1 MCASGFG
8 EKSRVW
14 VLRITDKRMG
24 PVIFVVSSEAEICQ
38 LATLALEEAGYRVR
52 TFSGMDALPE
62 AEKQHPALILV
73 SLMLAGGSGLAL
85 CHHLRESRRTGRIA
99 IVFLLDED
107 TEEHRVLV
115 LESGADD
122 CIAKPFS
129 GRELV
134 ARVQAVLRRLP
145 REGTA
150 RNRKADLV
158 IDSWAMKV
166 MVGGESMPITSLEF
180 RVIEYLARHRGQVF
194 TRDLLLDAVWGD
206 TQFVTPRSVDACI
219 RRIRKKLELNPS
231 RPAYLKTVR
240 GIGYRLDA
248 VAEWQSAAN
257 EGCTC
262 AVCTSS
268 ANPPHLL
275 PVPSSRRKR
284 PSA

>member
-1 MCASGFG
+1 MLTRCQVLSTTD
-8 EKSRVW
+8 ERVKP
-14 VLRITDKRMG
+14 L
-24 PVIFVVSSEAEICQ
+24 IFVVSGELEICH
-38 LATLALEEAGYRVR
+38 LAQMSLEEAGYAVR
-52 TFSGMDALPE
+52 TFSSVDVVAE
-62 AEKQHPALILV
+62 AESHLPALLLV
-73 SLMLAGGSGLAL
+73 SLMLPDGSGISL
-85 CHHLRESRRTGRIA
+85 CRHLRKTRAAGRLA
-99 IVFLLDED
+99 VVFLLDED

-145 REGTA
+145 RTS
-150 RNRKADLV
+150 RTRKADLV

-166 MVGGESMPITSLEF
+166 LVDGEPMPITSLEF

-219 RRIRKKLELNPS
+219 RRIRKKLELNPA

-248 VAEWQSAAN
+248 VAEWKTAVN

-262 AVCTSS
+262 VVCAGSPS
-268 ANPPHLL
+268 PSHLL
-275 PVPSSRRKR
+275 HRPGSRRKR
-284 PSA
+284 QSA

>member
-1 MCASGFG
+1 MRQLLVS
-8 EKSRVW
+8 
-14 VLRITDKRMG
+14 ITDKRMR
-24 PVIFVVSSEAEICQ
+24 PLIFVVSSEVELCQ
-38 LATLALEEAGYRVR
+38 LAKLCLEEAGYGVQ
-52 TFSGMDALPE
+52 TFSAMDALPE
-62 AEKQHPALILV
+62 AEQQHPALILI
-73 SLMLAGGSGLAL
+73 SLMLAEGSGLVL
-85 CHHLRESRRTGRIA
+85 CRHLRESRRTGRIA

-145 REGTA
+145 REGASA

-166 MVGGESMPITSLEF
+166 MVGGEPMPITSLEF

-219 RRIRKKLELNPS
+219 RRIRKKLELNPA

-248 VAEWQSAAN
+248 VAEWQSAVT

-268 ANPPHLL
+268 AAPPHLL
-275 PVPSSRRKR
+275 AASSSRRKR
-284 PSA
+284 QPA

>member
-1 MCASGFG
+1 M
-8 EKSRVW
+8 RP
-14 VLRITDKRMG
+14 L
-24 PVIFVVSSEAEICQ
+24 IFVVSSEMEICQ
-38 LATLALEEAGYRVR
+38 LAKLSLEEAGYGVR
-52 TFSGMDALPE
+52 IFSGMDVLAE
-62 AEKQHPALILV
+62 AETQHPSVILL
-73 SLMLAGGSGLAL
+73 SLMLSDGSGLAL
-85 CHHLRESRRTGRIA
+85 CRYLRESRIVGRTA
-99 IVFLLDED
+99 VVFLLDQD

-145 REGTA
+145 REGAAT

-166 MVGGESMPITSLEF
+166 MVGGEPMPITSLEF

-219 RRIRKKLELNPS
+219 RRIRKKLELNPA

-248 VAEWQSAAN
+248 VAEWQSAVT
-257 EGCTC
+257 EGCNC
-262 AVCTSS
+262 VVCSSS
-268 ANPPHLL
+268 ANPAHLL
-275 PVPSSRRKR
+275 PTSSRRKR
-284 PSA
+284 QHA

>member
-1 MCASGFG
+1 M
-8 EKSRVW
+8 RP
-14 VLRITDKRMG
+14 L
-24 PVIFVVSSEAEICQ
+24 IFVVSSEIEICQ
-38 LATLALEEAGYRVR
+38 LARVSLEEAGYGVRV
-52 TFSGMDALPE
+52 FSGMDVLAE
-62 AEKQHPALILV
+62 AETQHPAVILI
-73 SLMLAGGSGLAL
+73 SLMLADGSGLAV
-85 CHHLRESRRTGRIA
+85 CRHLRESRITGRTA
-99 IVFLLDED
+99 VVFLLDED
-107 TEEHRVLV
+107 TEERRVLV

-145 REGTA
+145 RDGAA

-166 MVGGESMPITSLEF
+166 MVGGEPMPITSLEF

-219 RRIRKKLELNPS
+219 RRIRKKLEINPA

-248 VAEWQSAAN
+248 VAEWQSAIT

-275 PVPSSRRKR
+275 PASSSRRKR
-284 PSA
+284 QPA

>member
-1 MCASGFG
+1 M
-8 EKSRVW
+8 RP
-14 VLRITDKRMG
+14 L
-24 PVIFVVSSEAEICQ
+24 IFVVSGETEICQ
-38 LATLALEEAGYRVR
+38 LSQSCLEEAGYSVR
-52 TFSGMDALPE
+52 TYSSMDVLEE
-62 AEKQHPALILV
+62 AEHQCP
-73 SLMLAGGSGLAL
+73 SLMLISLVLPDGSGIAL
-85 CHHLRESRRTGRIA
+85 CRRLRQSRIA
-99 IVFLLDED
+99 SRVAVVFLLQED

-145 REGTA
+145 RSGGSA
-150 RNRKADLV
+150 RTKKPDLV

-166 MVGGESMPITSLEF
+166 MVGGEPMPITSLEF

-219 RRIRKKLELNPS
+219 RRIRKKLELNPA

-248 VAEWQSAAN
+248 VAEWQSAVN

-262 AVCTSS
+262 VVCTSS
-268 ANPPHLL
+268 TNPPHLL
-275 PVPSSRRKR
+275 QSPSSKRKR
-284 PSA
+284 HSA

>member
-1 MCASGFG
+1 M
-8 EKSRVW
+8 RP
-14 VLRITDKRMG
+14 L
-24 PVIFVVSSEAEICQ
+24 IFVVSSEAELCQ
-38 LATLALEEAGYRVR
+38 LAKLCLEGAGYGVQ
-52 TFSGMDALPE
+52 TFSAMDALPE
-62 AEKQHPALILV
+62 AEKQHPALILI
-73 SLMLAGGSGLAL
+73 SLMLADGSGLAL
-85 CHHLRESRRTGRIA
+85 CRHLRESRRTGRIA
-99 IVFLLDED
+99 VVFLLDED

-145 REGTA
+145 REGASA

-166 MVGGESMPITSLEF
+166 MVGGEPMPITSLEF

-262 AVCTSS
+262 VVCTSS

-275 PVPSSRRKR
+275 PAASSRRKR
-284 PSA
+284 PPA

>member
-1 MCASGFG
+1 M
-8 EKSRVW
+8 KP
-14 VLRITDKRMG
+14 L
-24 PVIFVVSSEAEICQ
+24 IFVVSGEAELCQ
-38 LATLALEEAGYRVR
+38 LAQSCLEEAGYRVR
-52 TFSGMDALPE
+52 TFSSSEVLADAE
-62 AEKQHPALILV
+62 SESPALILI
-73 SLMLAGGSGLAL
+73 SLMLPEGNGMSI
-85 CHHLRESRRTGRIA
+85 SRRLKEGRAAGRIA
-99 IVFLLDED
+99 VVFLLEED

-134 ARVQAVLRRLP
+134 ARVQAVLRRFP
-145 REGTA
+145 KGPAAVRA
-150 RNRKADLV
+150 KKADLV

-166 MVGGESMPITSLEF
+166 SVGGEPMAITSLEF

-206 TQFVTPRSVDACI
+206 TQFVTPRSVDACV
-219 RRIRKKLELNPS
+219 RRIRKKMETDPA

-248 VAEWQSAAN
+248 VAEWESAVN

-262 AVCTSS
+262 AVCSSS
-268 ANPPHLL
+268 ASPSNLL
-275 PVPSSRRKR
+275 YAASSKRKR
-284 PSA
+284 RSA

>member
-1 MCASGFG
+1 M
-8 EKSRVW
+8 K
-14 VLRITDKRMG
+14 
-24 PVIFVVSSEAEICQ
+24 PVIFVVSSEAEISD
-38 LATLALEEAGYRVR
+38 LASLALEEAGYGVR
-52 TFSGMDALPE
+52 AFAGMDALSE
-62 AEKQHPALILV
+62 AEDQHPAVILI
-73 SLMLAGGSGLAL
+73 SLMLSDGSGLAL
-85 CHHLRESRRTGRIA
+85 CRQLRESRRTGRIA
-99 IVFLLDED
+99 VVFLLDDD

-145 REGTA
+145 REGAAA

-166 MVGGESMPITSLEF
+166 MVGGEPMPITSLEF

-219 RRIRKKLELNPS
+219 RRIRKKLELNPA

-248 VAEWQSAAN
+248 VAEWQSAVN
-257 EGCTC
+257 DGCTC
-262 AVCTSS
+262 VVCTGS
-268 ANPPHLL
+268 ANPPHLR
-275 PVPSSRRKR
+275 PASSSRRKR
-284 PSA
+284 HSA

>member
-1 MCASGFG
+1 M
-8 EKSRVW
+8 RP
-14 VLRITDKRMG
+14 L
-24 PVIFVVSSEAEICQ
+24 IFVVSGETETCQ
-38 LATLALEEAGYRVR
+38 LAQACLQQAGYSVR
-52 TFSGMDALPE
+52 TFASTDVLQE
-62 AEKQHPALILV
+62 AEHECPALMLV
-73 SLMLAGGSGLAL
+73 SLMLPDGSGIAL
-85 CHHLRESRRTGRIA
+85 CRLLRESCTAGRIA
-99 IVFLLDED
+99 VVFLLDED
-107 TEEHRVLV
+107 NEEHRVLV

-145 REGTA
+145 REGAPTQKK
-150 RNRKADLV
+150 KADLV

-166 MVGGESMPITSLEF
+166 LVGGEPMPITSLEF
-180 RVIEYLARHRGQVF
+180 RVIDYLARHRGQVF

-219 RRIRKKLELNPS
+219 RRIRKKLELDPA

-248 VAEWQSAAN
+248 VAEWQSAVN
-257 EGCTC
+257 EGCNC
-262 AVCTSS
+262 VVCSSS
-268 ANPPHLL
+268 ANPSNLL
-275 PVPSSRRKR
+275 RGVSTKRKR

>member
-1 MCASGFG
+1 M
-8 EKSRVW
+8 RP
-14 VLRITDKRMG
+14 L
-24 PVIFVVSSEAEICQ
+24 IFVVCGETEICHMSQ
-38 LATLALEEAGYRVR
+38 SCLEEAGYSVR
-52 TFSGMDALPE
+52 TFSSMDVLEE
-62 AEKQHPALILV
+62 AEYQCP
-73 SLMLAGGSGLAL
+73 SLMLISLVLPDGNGIAL
-85 CHHLRESRRTGRIA
+85 CRRLRQSRIA
-99 IVFLLDED
+99 SRVAVVFLLEED

-115 LESGADD
+115 LDSGADD

-129 GRELV
+129 DRELV
-134 ARVQAVLRRLP
+134 ARIQAVLRRLP
-145 REGTA
+145 RSGGAA
-150 RNRKADLV
+150 RAKKPDLV

-166 MVGGESMPITSLEF
+166 TVGGEPMPITSLEF

-219 RRIRKKLELNPS
+219 RRIRKKLELNPA

-248 VAEWQSAAN
+248 VAEWQSAVN

-262 AVCTSS
+262 VVCTSS
-268 ANPPHLL
+268 TNPPHLL
-275 PVPSSRRKR
+275 HSPSSKRKR